1 MSTVENAKAIR
12 RALRKMGALGNTI
25 GLVVGSHGGDS
36 QLQQAALDL
45 VNMELRDE
53 LRKRFGRIPYRAGS
67 RPKGKETFLRVI
79 IEGDEAV
86 LEAVREFTQDQLGMR
101 WGGVALSFTLF
112 QNGRK
117 VRI

>member
-1 MSTVENAKAIR
+1 MSAAENATAIR
-12 RALRKMGALGNTI
+12 RVLRKMGALGDTI
-25 GLVVGSHGGDS
+25 GLVVGGHGGDP

-45 VNMELRDE
+45 VNMELRGE

-67 RPKGKETFLRVI
+67 RPKGKEIFLRAI

-86 LEAVREFTQDQLGMR
+86 LEAVREFAQDQLGMR
-101 WGGVALSFTLF
+101 WGGVTLSFTLF